1 MSETQAIETVE
12 EIEVVE
18 GEPVEVITEE
28 PEAIE
33 IEIEGGA
40 KPAPR
45 GKSRF
50 EKRIRAKNEQISEVE
65 SRFSALQEENKLL
78 RLAQQ
83 QSTSTKLDEPD
94 EDQLSEE
101 EYKAA
106 KKAYERQLI
115 EEIAESKAQELLKKT
130 QQQTTQVNQAQQ
142 QEASFSEHYK
152 RADAMNIKN
161 FDELEGNAVEIL
173 GKDFV
178 QGLIAKTDNSHEII
192 ASIGASPGKA
202 AEIAEIAKTD
212 VVKAFLKAVTFKI
225 NPNLS
230 VSLKQTPDPDVSLS
244 PGEPTGDQ
252 SDKKLEA
259 LRSKAAVSGDLKELI
274 AYKKSLRE
282 KENLGK

>member
-1 MSETQAIETVE
+1 MSETQAIKTIDDVE
-12 EIEVVE
+12 IDDGEQVKPVV
-18 GEPVEVITEE
+18 TEE

-50 EKRIRAKNEQISEVE
+50 EKRLSKKNDQNA
-65 SRFSALQEENKLL
+65 ALQAQINAKDEELKLF
-78 RLAQQ
+78 RMAQSQ
-83 QSTSTKLDEPD
+83 TESLTEPD
-94 EDQLSEE
+94 EDSFDNDA
-101 EYKAA
+101 EYKVA
-106 KKAYERQLI
+106 KKAYNKQII
-115 EEIAESKAQELLKKT
+115 EEIAGTKAQELFKAA
-130 QQQTTQVNQAQQ
+130 QQQTTQVNQTQQ
-142 QEASFSEHYK
+142 QEASFSEHYR

-192 ASIGASPGKA
+192 ASIGANPGKA

-212 VVKAFLKAVTFKI
+212 VVKAFLKAATFKI
-225 NPNLS
+225 NPNLN
-230 VSLKQTPDPDVSLS
+230 VSLKQTPDPDTSLS
-244 PGEPTGDQ
+244 PGEPTGEQ

-259 LRSKAAVSGDLKELI
+259 LRAKAAVSGDLKELI
-274 AYKKSLRE
+274 AYKRSL
-282 KENLGK
+282 KAGN